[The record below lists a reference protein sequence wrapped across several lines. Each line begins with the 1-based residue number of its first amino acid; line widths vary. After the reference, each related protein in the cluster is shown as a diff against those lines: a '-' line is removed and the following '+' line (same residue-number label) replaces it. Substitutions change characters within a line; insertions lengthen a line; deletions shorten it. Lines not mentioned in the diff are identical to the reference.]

1 MLLTA
6 LILAVVTN
14 VKLPV
19 QSLFYSLRRM
29 NHLWDEV
36 TMSKAVREAGG
47 RPD

>member
-19 QSLFYSLRRM
+19 QSLFYSGQARRERGSCE
-29 NHLWDEV
+29 LDITPV
-36 TMSKAVREAGG
+36 PPTAL
-47 RPD
+47 DTQ